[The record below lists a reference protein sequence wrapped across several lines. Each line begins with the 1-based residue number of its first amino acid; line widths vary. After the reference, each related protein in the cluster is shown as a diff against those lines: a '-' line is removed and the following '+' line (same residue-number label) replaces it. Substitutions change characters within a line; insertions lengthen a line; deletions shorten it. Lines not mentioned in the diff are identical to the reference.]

1 MKRNPQLA
9 MVVALAAVLALPLY
23 AQTTRVFREGNAWV
37 EETTGTLPSPHS
49 VRINSDMGSITV
61 EGGSQRDLAYTI
73 RKRVYTGSEEAA
85 RRQFAAFRVTA
96 VKRGE
101 QAFIEGTSE
110 GNHRKFSAD
119 FSVQSPR
126 GVELVKA
133 ETGGGSVN
141 IRNIAG
147 RVDTES
153 GGGSVSL
160 SDISGPISA
169 ETGGGSVEVSNSS
182 NLLNLRTGGGS
193 IRISSP
199 GGKVNKAETGGGNI
213 SVSNAVGA
221 LYLQTGGGSVDV
233 RQCGSELQVSTG
245 GGSIEVGDVNGM
257 AVLDTGGGSI
267 RLTSAKGMVK
277 ANTGGGSIE
286 LYKLL
291 QGARAETGAGSI
303 TAEFLGMGAESSLQT
318 SVGDVIVYLAPQAK
332 VTVRAT
338 LSMANGHKIIAGDF
352 PGLKITREGGDWGP
366 SNYYAEGA
374 LNGGGPVLRV
384 RTMSG
389 NIEFRRAR

>member
-1 MKRNPQLA
+1 MKRNHQLA
-9 MVVALAAVLALPLY
+9 VVVALAAVLALPLY
-23 AQTTRVFREGNAWV
+23 AQNTRVFREGNAWV
-37 EETTGTLPSPHS
+37 EETTGTLPSPRA
-49 VRINSDMGSITV
+49 VRINSDMGAISV
-61 EGGSQRDLAYTI
+61 VGGSQRDLTYTV
-73 RKRVYTGSEEAA
+73 RKRVYTDSEDNA

-96 VKRGE
+96 VKRGD
-101 QAFIEGTSE
+101 QAIIEATSE
-110 GNHRKFSAD
+110 HNFRKFSAD
-119 FSVQSPR
+119 FSLQAPR
-126 GVELVKA
+126 EIDLVRA
-133 ETGGGSVN
+133 ETGGGSITV
-141 IRNIAG
+141 RNIAG

-169 ETGGGSVEVSNSS
+169 ETGGGSVEVTNSS
-182 NLLNLRTGGGS
+182 NVLNLRTGGGS
-193 IRISSP
+193 IRINSP
-199 GGKVNKAETGGGNI
+199 KGKVRAQTGGGNI
-213 SVSNAVGA
+213 SVGNATDAVFVE
-221 LYLQTGGGSVDV
+221 TGGGSVDV

-303 TAEFLGMGAESSLQT
+303 TAEFLGFNTESSLQT
-318 SVGDVIVYLAPQAK
+318 SVGDVIVYLSPQAK
-332 VTVRAT
+332 VTVRASLT
-338 LSMANGHKIIAGDF
+338 MANGHKIIAGDF
-352 PGLKITREGGDWGP
+352 PGLKITREGSEYGP